1 MRRSA
6 KAVLVIGA
14 AAAAVLAAPVAAWAK
29 GPSQATIAGPG
40 LASPVTIG
48 GAGEP
53 GSGGRLAD
61 LAEGTGLFA
70 AMFGQTPDPML
81 PTAPTKYLGPRYT
94 VTYLVPG
101 GATDARIEQA
111 LFPSAAG
118 GPVSY
123 LAPGQTF
130 FDDQRT
136 RGGWY
141 RGSPALLATLR
152 ALGIEAA
159 AASAARPAAAGYP
172 AQSPH
177 PPAVQ
182 PVAASSS
189 RRLPVAW
196 AAAAFTVLLLGSVA
210 ATRRRARSRRTR

>member
-123 LAPGQTF
+123 LAPG
-130 FDDQRT
+130 
-136 RGGWY
+136 
-141 RGSPALLATLR
+141 
-152 ALGIEAA
+152 IEAA
-159 AASAARPAAAGYP
+159 AASAARPAAARYP
-172 AQSPH
+172 ALSPH